1 MRAESTTGSSFS
13 PRRHIGLGLTVF
25 VVTAA
30 LLLGAVAILSRQ
42 DRSRAATATA
52 APAQERQPSAL
63 QVPAAATATA
73 SDPALQGVM
82 GYLRAHGVGKP
93 RPAPWEPM
101 VQAVLDYLR
110 AHGVELDE
118 H

>member
-1 MRAESTTGSSFS
+1 
-13 PRRHIGLGLTVF
+13 
-25 VVTAA
+25 
-30 LLLGAVAILSRQ
+30 
-42 DRSRAATATA
+42 
-52 APAQERQPSAL
+52 
-63 QVPAAATATA
+63 
-73 SDPALQGVM
+73 M